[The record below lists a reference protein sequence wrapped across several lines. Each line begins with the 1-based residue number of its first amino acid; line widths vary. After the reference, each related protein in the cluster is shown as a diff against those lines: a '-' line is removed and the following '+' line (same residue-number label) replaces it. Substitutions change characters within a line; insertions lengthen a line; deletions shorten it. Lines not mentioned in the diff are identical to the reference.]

1 MGAPRAQGGGGG
13 GGGGGGAPM
22 ALERRLRPLYEALDA
37 GNPKLAL
44 KHAQQGLKKS
54 MGEPQLL
61 ALKGAL
67 PPPPPP
73 LPRGPC
79 PVRSTL
85 PLGLGLSPR
94 RRAASVSADEVVR

>member
-1 MGAPRAQGGGGG
+1 MVLCVAPLAQRGGGG

-54 MGEPQLL
+54 PGEPQLL
-61 ALKGAL
+61 ALKGAPCACTRAS
-67 PPPPPP
+67 PPHSPALLVP
-73 LPRGPC
+73 L
-79 PVRSTL
+79 
-85 PLGLGLSPR
+85 
-94 RRAASVSADEVVR
+94 

>member
-1 MGAPRAQGGGGG
+1 
-13 GGGGGGAPM
+13 M

-54 MGEPQLL
+54 PGEPQLL
-61 ALKGAL
+61 ALKGT

-73 LPRGPC
+73 NPPPAPRRR
-79 PVRSTL
+79 RSRLVHRTL
-85 PLGLGLSPR
+85 PLWPGLYPR
-94 RRAASVSADEVVR
+94 WRAASASAGEGVRV